1 MKDFTASDLI
11 LEGLAYTVMGMLV
24 VFAVLIII
32 MLVIKAMAL
41 FSKEEAAPAP
51 EAVPVPEAAPAP
63 EAAAASAA
71 DESELVAV
79 ITAAVAAAMQTS
91 PSGLLIRS
99 YKKVSGT
106 AWNNAGRRETLENR
120 F

>member
-1 MKDFTASDLI
+1 MKEFSASDLI
-11 LEGLAYTVMGMLV
+11 LEGLAYTVMGLLI

-41 FSKEEAAPAP
+41 FSKEEAPAAEKP
-51 EAVPVPEAAPAP
+51 VPAPEAAPAP
-63 EAAAASAA
+63 AAEESSA

-99 YKKVSGT
+99 YKKV
-106 AWNNAGRRETLENR
+106 NNAGRRETLENR

>member
-1 MKDFTASDLI
+1 MKEFSASDLI

-41 FSKEEAAPAP
+41 FSKEEAP
-51 EAVPVPEAAPAP
+51 EAEKAVPVPEAAPAP
-63 EAAAASAA
+63 AAEESSA

-99 YKKVSGT
+99 YKKVSGA